1 MLAIVLC
8 LIGVF
13 ILLIATEELFSKK
26 YLRGE
31 YLRKFLH
38 ITVGSFVAFWP
49 WFISWQAIRIVGV
62 AMLAGVLINHHL
74 RIIKF
79 NHISRKTYGDI
90 LLAVVIVAAA
100 LLTTSKIFFALAIL
114 HLSLADGFA
123 AVVGEKY
130 GKSWRYKI
138 FNQTK
143 SVLGSMTFWFVSLC
157 ILGTGALFAHEI
169 INFKNYILLL
179 LLLPPTLTYLENI
192 SPFGTDNI
200 VVPIVAL
207 YGLHLAQV
215 F

>member
-1 MLAIVLC
+1 MLAIALC
-8 LIGVF
+8 LFGVF
-13 ILLIATEELFSKK
+13 LLLVATEKIFEKK

-38 ITVGSFVAFWP
+38 ISVGSFVAVWP
-49 WFISWQAIRIVGV
+49 WFLSWQTIRLIGLAMLIGVFLNHHSRIV
-62 AMLAGVLINHHL
+62 
-74 RIIKF
+74 KF

-90 LLAVVIVAAA
+90 LFALVIVAAA

-130 GKSWRYKI
+130 GKLWRYKI

-143 SVLGSMTFWFVSLC
+143 SVPGSMAFWFISLC
-157 ILGTGALFAHEI
+157 ILGTGALFAHDLI
-169 INFKNYILLL
+169 SFKNYVLLL
-179 LLLPPTLTYLENI
+179 LLLPPVLTYLENI
-192 SPFGTDNI
+192 SPFGTDNV

-215 F
+215 L

>member
-1 MLAIVLC
+1 MFAIALC

-13 ILLIATEELFSKK
+13 ILLVATEELFSKK

-38 ITVGSFVAFWP
+38 ITVGSFVAIWP
-49 WFISWQAIRIVGV
+49 WFISWQAIRLIGA
-62 AMLAGVLINHHL
+62 AMLIGVLVNHHL
-74 RIIKF
+74 KIVKF

-90 LLAVVIVAAA
+90 LFAVVIVAAA
-100 LLTTSKIFFALAIL
+100 LLTSSKIFLALAIL

-130 GKSWRYKI
+130 GKTWRYKV

-143 SVLGSMTFWFVSLC
+143 TVIGSMTFWFLSVC
-157 ILGTGALFAHEI
+157 ILGAGALFAH
-169 INFKNYILLL
+169 NSVGFKNYVLLL
-179 LLLPPTLTYLENI
+179 LLLPPALTYLENI

-215 F
+215 L

>member
-1 MLAIVLC
+1 MLAIALC
-8 LIGVF
+8 LFGVF
-13 ILLIATEELFSKK
+13 LLLVATEKIFEKK

-38 ITVGSFVAFWP
+38 ISVGSFVAVWP
-49 WFISWQAIRIVGV
+49 WFLSWQTIRLIGL
-62 AMLAGVLINHHL
+62 AMLIGVFLNHHL
-74 RIIKF
+74 RIVKF

-90 LLAVVIVAAA
+90 LFALVIVAAA

-130 GKSWRYKI
+130 GKLWRYKI

-143 SVLGSMTFWFVSLC
+143 SVPGSMAFWFISLC
-157 ILGTGALFAHEI
+157 ILGTGALFAHDLI
-169 INFKNYILLL
+169 SFKNYVLLL
-179 LLLPPTLTYLENI
+179 LLLPPVLTYLENI
-192 SPFGTDNI
+192 SPFGTDNV

-215 F
+215 L